1 MSHFYDGVHKN
12 GVCNRHM
19 KAALFKAP
27 GQPLC
32 LEEVPTPSPG
42 PGEAL
47 LKVAACGVCHTDLHY
62 LDHGVPTFKKP
73 PLILGHEI
81 SGTVAQLGPSADGWK
96 EGDRA
101 LLPAVYGCGRC
112 RMCRTGRENICE
124 RMVMFGN
131 NVDGGF
137 AEFVLAPAKDL
148 IPLPE
153 EIPLVEG
160 AIIADAITTPY
171 HAVVNR
177 GRVQAGDQV
186 LVIGCGGVGLN
197 LVQISAAMGARV
209 IAVDLLQEKL
219 DWACRLGASQA
230 INAGTV
236 ERLDKAVRQATG
248 GGVDVAFEAIGLPET
263 QEQAFA
269 SLRTGGRF
277 VVVGFASQPMR
288 LDSGRAMYRE
298 MEIVGSLGCRAVDY
312 PRVLELIRQGKIKLR
327 ELVTARY
334 PLDQINEAFDGLR
347 RGEGIRAVVLP

>member
-1 MSHFYDGVHKN
+1 
-12 GVCNRHM
+12 M
-19 KAALFKAP
+19 KAAVFSAP
-27 GQPLC
+27 YQPLS
-32 LEEVPTPSPG
+32 LQEVPTPEPS

-47 LKVAACGVCHTDLHY
+47 LRVAACGVCHTDLHY
-62 LDHGVPTFKKP
+62 LDHGVPTFKTP

-81 SGTVAQLGPSADGWK
+81 SGTVAQLGSPADGWK

-137 AEFVLAPAKDL
+137 AEFVLAPIKDL

-160 AIIADAITTPY
+160 AIIADAITTPF

-177 GRVQAGDQV
+177 GRVGPGDQV
-186 LVIGCGGVGLN
+186 LVIGCGGIGLN
-197 LVQISAAMGARV
+197 LVQIAAAMGARV
-209 IAVDLLQEKL
+209 IAVDLLEEKL
-219 DWACRLGASQA
+219 DWARKLGAQETVNPKA
-230 INAGTV
+230 V
-236 ERLDKAVRQATG
+236 ERLDKAVRKLTG
-248 GGVDVAFEAIGLPET
+248 GGADIAFEAIGFPET

-269 SLRTGGRF
+269 CLRTGGRF
-277 VVVGFASQPMR
+277 VVVGFASDPMR
-288 LDSGRAMYRE
+288 LDSGRTMYRE

-312 PRVLELIRQGKIKLR
+312 PRVLELIRQGKIKLL

-334 PLDQINEAFDGLR
+334 PLDQINAAFDGLR
-347 RGEGIRAVVLP
+347 RGEGIRSVVVP

>member
-1 MSHFYDGVHKN
+1 V
-12 GVCNRHM
+12 

-27 GQPLC
+27 QQALSV
-32 LEEVPTPSPG
+32 EQVPTPQPG

-47 LKVAACGVCHTDLHY
+47 LQVAACGVCHTDLHY
-62 LDHGVPTFKKP
+62 LDHGVPTFKPP

-81 SGTVAQLGPSADGWK
+81 SGTVARLGSPAEGWQ

-112 RMCRTGRENICE
+112 RMCRTGRENVCE

-137 AEFVLAPAKDL
+137 AEFVLAPSKEL

-177 GRVQAGDQV
+177 GRVRPGDQV
-186 LVIGCGGVGLN
+186 LVIGCGGIGLN
-197 LVQISAAMGARV
+197 LVQIAAAMGARV
-209 IAVDLLQEKL
+209 IAVDLLDEKL
-219 DWACRLGASQA
+219 EWALKLGAAKTLNPTS
-230 INAGTV
+230 V
-236 ERLDKAVRQATG
+236 DRLDKAVRQLTG
-248 GGVDVAFEAIGLPET
+248 GGADVAFEAIGLPET

-288 LDSGRAMYRE
+288 LDAGRTMYRE

-312 PRVLELIRQGKIKLR
+312 PRVLELVRQGRIKLQ

-334 PLDQINEAFDGLR
+334 PLDQINQAFDALR
-347 RGEGIRAVVLP
+347 RGEGIRSVVVP